1 MNKRWANVG
10 YCHAQAGCKSAI
22 GGLLGASAIT
32 MDKEGK
38 VYVGST
44 ISGNVQVLERQSDN
58 TLVVNDVI
66 KLGQ

>member
-1 MNKRWANVG
+1 
-10 YCHAQAGCKSAI
+10 
-22 GGLLGASAIT
+22 